1 MTFFAGII
9 EIDKSSIVLF
19 NERSGGPAKTIPVAF
34 LFLDTSLL
42 QNPLIEPHNGKF
54 CLAVFIYGSSMNSL
68 NNSGHLNYSTSDE
81 QKQIVGAS
89 LCLSQ

>member
-1 MTFFAGII
+1 MTFSAGII

-34 LFLDTSLL
+34 LFLDTLLL

-54 CLAVFIYGSSMNSL
+54 CLAVFIYGASMNRL
-68 NNSGHLNYSTSDE
+68 N
-81 QKQIVGAS
+81 K
-89 LCLSQ
+89 